1 MGVDI
6 GELLSGE
13 SQTVEY
19 KVERPASAKSY
30 IKTVVAFAN
39 ARGGILVFG
48 VDDKTREVVGVPSE
62 KVFQDADAIA
72 NAIADSVSP
81 QIFPEITVKCARDK
95 NLILVEVPVG
105 RQCPYYVKS
114 EGLETGVYVRMGA
127 TTRRADLE
135 WARMLSQECA
145 QRRL

>member
-1 MGVDI
+1 MSADVE
-6 GELLSGE
+6 ELLAGE

-39 ARGGILVFG
+39 ARGGTLVFG

-72 NAIADSVSP
+72 NAIADSIAPQAETSFWLRCPLAVSAL
-81 QIFPEITVKCARDK
+81 ITASPK
-95 NLILVEVPVG
+95 
-105 RQCPYYVKS
+105 
-114 EGLETGVYVRMGA
+114 GL
-127 TTRRADLE
+127 RRASMCV
-135 WARMLSQECA
+135 WA
-145 QRRL
+145 QRRAVPISSGRAC